1 MRPIVYLLSVISV
14 CILMGCGDDG
24 NPGSTSRICYD
35 KPLGYDDVCTQNSQY
50 YSAERCSEWLS
61 GSYDE
66 ETARYDPNYTL
77 VTRECVEGVV
87 YED

>member
-1 MRPIVYLLSVISV
+1 MRMVIYVLAVLMSA
-14 CILMGCGDDG
+14 LFMGCGSDG
-24 NPGSTSRICYD
+24 NPSSASRICYD
-35 KPLGYDDVCTQNSQY
+35 KPLEYEDVCTQNSRY

-77 VTRECVEGVV
+77 VTRECVNGVV